1 MFKDISFS
9 YLSSRDF
16 SLKKINFE
24 INKFE
29 TLAIIGKSGSGKST
43 LVDIISGLIEPSSG
57 EIQIDQKVSTN
68 EYFKIRQN
76 VSYLSQNFFLIDD
89 TILNNIVFD
98 DSENNVNLKRVNEL
112 IIKLELEDLIRNSKN
127 GIYSYVGEGGV
138 QLSGGQSQRIALAR
152 CFYSNKDIII
162 LDEATSALD
171 INTENSILNLI
182 KSIKLNK
189 TIILVSHRK
198 NVLEFADKV
207 LMLDDGKVI
216 K

>member
-112 IIKLELEDLIRNSKN
+112 IIKLELEI
-127 GIYSYVGEGGV
+127 
-138 QLSGGQSQRIALAR
+138 
-152 CFYSNKDIII
+152 
-162 LDEATSALD
+162 
-171 INTENSILNLI
+171 
-182 KSIKLNK
+182 
-189 TIILVSHRK
+189 
-198 NVLEFADKV
+198 
-207 LMLDDGKVI
+207 
-216 K
+216 

>member
-1 MFKDISFS
+1 M
-9 YLSSRDF
+9 
-16 SLKKINFE
+16 
-24 INKFE
+24 
-29 TLAIIGKSGSGKST
+29 
-43 LVDIISGLIEPSSG
+43 
-57 EIQIDQKVSTN
+57 
-68 EYFKIRQN
+68 
-76 VSYLSQNFFLIDD
+76 
-89 TILNNIVFD
+89 
-98 DSENNVNLKRVNEL
+98 NEL

-127 GIYSYVGEGGV
+127 GIHSYVGEGGV

-198 NVLEFADKV
+198 ILEFADKV